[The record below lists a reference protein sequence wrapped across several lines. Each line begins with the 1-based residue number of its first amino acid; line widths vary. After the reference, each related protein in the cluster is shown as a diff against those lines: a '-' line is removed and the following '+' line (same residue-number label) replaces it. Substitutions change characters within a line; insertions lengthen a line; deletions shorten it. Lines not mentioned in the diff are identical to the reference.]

1 MVSILNSEKATY
13 SVILKQEVDMIV
25 ELGGSQK
32 YPEDEPSDFE
42 KQTEKFMTLLTPAEW
57 AISDSEM
64 ETLLKSK

>member
-1 MVSILNSEKATY
+1 LVSILNSEKATY
-13 SVILKQEVDMIV
+13 SVLLKQEVDMIV

-32 YPEDEPSDFE
+32 YPKDEPSDFE
-42 KQTEKFMTLLTPAEW
+42 KQTKKFMTLLTPAEW